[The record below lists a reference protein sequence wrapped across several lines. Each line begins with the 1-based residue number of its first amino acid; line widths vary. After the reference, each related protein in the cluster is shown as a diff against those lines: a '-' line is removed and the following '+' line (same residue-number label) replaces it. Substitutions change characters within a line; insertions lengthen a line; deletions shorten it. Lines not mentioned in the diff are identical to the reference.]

1 MIVFP
6 FEICKEEYASLM
18 KKLKVSDTGSSI
30 MKDRFSLK
38 SFMISDISTPA
49 ANVIKQHVLALGG
62 EAAVPAHSVNCSE
75 PKSDLVF
82 SIREDRLPQLL
93 EKFRCQCWKLP
104 EVAEIIQNIISCTAP
119 WFNFSSEKIDTSKPL
134 VMGIL
139 NVTPDSFSD
148 GGRFFQF
155 DDAVKK
161 AETMIADGA
170 DIIDIGGESTR
181 PGSIPVEAEEEIK
194 RVVPVIRKIRDNN
207 KKIVISIDTSKSAVA
222 REALDAGADIIND
235 ISGFTFDDK
244 MAHLAGERGIP
255 VILMHILG
263 KPSTMQINPEYINI
277 FPEMLDRLSK
287 SADIAISAGV
297 KPEKII
303 IDPGTG
309 ISFGKT
315 LEHNIAI
322 IKHLEVFQSFGYPV
336 LAGVSRKS
344 FIGTLTGRKN
354 PEERVA
360 GTTALHLKV
369 LEKGAAIIRVHD
381 VKEAVDTVSIY
392 LALKK
397 EPLC

>member
-18 KKLKVSDTGSSI
+18 KKLKVSDTGRSI

-49 ANVIKQHVLALGG
+49 ANVIKQHVLAMGG

-75 PKSDLVF
+75 PKSDLYF
-82 SIREDRLPQLL
+82 SIREDKLPGLL

-104 EVAEIIQNIISCTAP
+104 QVAGSIDIFTSTPKP
-119 WFNFSSEKIDTSKPL
+119 WFSFRSDNIDTSKPL

-155 DDAVKK
+155 DDAVRK

-181 PGSIPVEAEEEIK
+181 PGSIPVDAEEEIK
-194 RVVPVIRKIRDNN
+194 RVVPVIRKIRENN
-207 KKIVISIDTSKSAVA
+207 KDIIISIDTSKSAVA
-222 REALDAGADIIND
+222 KEALDAGAGIIND
-235 ISGFTFDDK
+235 ISGFTFDPQ
-244 MAHLAGERGIP
+244 MAHLAAERNVP

-263 KPSTMQINPEYINI
+263 RPSTMQANPEYIDL
-277 FPEMLDRLSK
+277 FPEMLGKLGK
-287 SADIAISAGV
+287 SVDIAISAGV
-297 KPEKII
+297 KPEKIM
-303 IDPGTG
+303 IDPGIG
-309 ISFGKT
+309 FGKT

-336 LAGVSRKS
+336 LAGLSRKS
-344 FIGTLTGRKN
+344 FIGTLTGRKD
-354 PEERVA
+354 PHERVA
-360 GTTALHLKV
+360 GTTALHMKV

-381 VKEAVDTVSIY
+381 VKEAVDRKSVV
-392 LALKK
+392 
-397 EPLC
+397 

>member
-18 KKLKVSDTGSSI
+18 KKLKVSDTGKSI

-38 SFMISDISTPA
+38 SFMITDISTPA
-49 ANVIKQHVLALGG
+49 ANVVKQHVLALGG

-104 EVAEIIQNIISCTAP
+104 HVAESIAVFTSAPKP
-119 WFNFSSEKIDTSKPL
+119 WFSFRSGNIDTSKPL

-148 GGRFFQF
+148 GGRFFQL
-155 DDAVKK
+155 DDAVNK
-161 AETMIADGA
+161 AGTMIADGA
-170 DIIDIGGESTR
+170 EIIDIGGESTR
-181 PGSIPVEAEEEIK
+181 PGSTPVDAEEEIK
-194 RVVPVIRKIRDNN
+194 RVVPVIRKIRENN
-207 KKIVISIDTSKSAVA
+207 KNIVISIDTSKSAVA
-222 REALDAGADIIND
+222 KEALDAGAGIIND
-235 ISGFTFDDK
+235 ISGFTFDPQ
-244 MAHLAGERGIP
+244 MAQLAAERAVP

-263 KPSTMQINPEYINI
+263 KPSTMQINPEYIDF
-277 FPEMLDRLSK
+277 FPEMLDQLGK
-287 SADIAISAGV
+287 SVNIALSAGV

-303 IDPGTG
+303 IDPGIG
-309 ISFGKT
+309 FGKT
-315 LEHNIAI
+315 LENNISI

-336 LAGVSRKS
+336 LAGLSRKS
-344 FIGTLTGRKN
+344 FIGTLTGRKD
-354 PEERVA
+354 PHERVA
-360 GTTALHLKV
+360 GTTAMHMKV

-381 VKEAVDTVSIY
+381 VKEAVDAVSIH

-397 EPLC
+397 ELKC

>member
-49 ANVIKQHVLALGG
+49 ANVIKQHVLAIGG

-75 PKSDLVF
+75 PKSDLYF
-82 SIREDRLPQLL
+82 SIREDKLPQLL

-104 EVAEIIQNIISCTAP
+104 QVAESIDNFTSASKP
-119 WFNFSSEKIDTSKPL
+119 WFLFKSKNLDTSRPL

-148 GGRFFQF
+148 GGKFLKLE
-155 DDAVKK
+155 DAVKK

-181 PGSIPVEAEEEIK
+181 PGSIPVETEEEVK
-194 RVVPVIRKIRDNN
+194 RVVPVIKKIREIN
-207 KKIVISIDTSKSAVA
+207 KNIVISIDTSKSAVA
-222 REALDAGADIIND
+222 KEALDAGAGIIND
-235 ISGFTFDDK
+235 ISGFTFDPQ
-244 MAHLAGERGIP
+244 MAHLAAERAVP

-263 KPSTMQINPEYINI
+263 RPSTMQTNPEYIDL
-277 FPEMLDRLSK
+277 FPEMLDQLSR
-287 SADIAISAGV
+287 SVEIAISAGV
-297 KPEKII
+297 SPQKII
-303 IDPGTG
+303 IDPGIG
-309 ISFGKT
+309 FGKT
-315 LEHNIAI
+315 IEHNIAI
-322 IKHLEVFQSFGYPV
+322 IKHFEAFQALAMPI
-336 LAGVSRKS
+336 LAGLSRKS
-344 FIGTLTGRKN
+344 FIGTLTGRKD
-354 PEERVA
+354 PHERIA
-360 GTTALHLKV
+360 GTVALHLKV

-392 LALKK
+392 RALKK